1 VLTHRVHSV
10 WGVAEGAHKTSVD
23 TGIVVYAVLD
33 ILAKVGFGLW
43 LLTVQRKT
51 PEAQVEVD
59 GYWSTGLASEGRIR
73 IGEPDA

>member
-1 VLTHRVHSV
+1 MAHSV

-33 ILAKVGFGLW
+33 ILSKVGFGFW
-43 LLTVQRKT
+43 PLTAQRQT

-59 GYWSTGLASEGRIR
+59 GYWSAGLTSEGRIR
-73 IGEPDA
+73 IGDPDA